1 MTDLITRQL
10 MRAINR
16 RKTSSE
22 VLMRFF
28 KVHFRI
34 TLSKEVLEKR
44 LADLR

>member
-10 MRAINR
+10 MKAISR